1 MKRISWKIYLGAAVL
16 IVMLLRITSTVM
28 AGPSTAPRDS
38 DRKTAQRTTTS
49 AGAQDARNPLSP
61 SGMLA
66 GNGIVEPRDRETKV
80 AAPVAGRIAAVL
92 VQEGDRV
99 AVGAPLVRLEDAPER
114 GALAA
119 AEGDLAA
126 AVADYD
132 KTIHGQRREDVDAAI
147 GDADAADARARQS
160 ADARRRIELAA
171 QGGAATTDDL
181 DKARRQAESDSSAA
195 EASEARR
202 RAMAAGSRPE
212 DIVAARARVDAARG
226 HRDEAEANLER
237 LTVRAPIA
245 GEVLQLKYRAGE
257 YVSPSGDPLA
267 VMGDTRTLRV
277 RVDVD
282 ERDVGRLALGARA
295 FITAEAFPNR
305 RFSGTVV
312 EVGRRMGRKNVRT
325 DDPTER
331 IDTKIIE
338 AVVELDS
345 ASGLIPGLRVTG
357 YIDPGK

>member
-1 MKRISWKIYLGAAVL
+1 
-16 IVMLLRITSTVM
+16 
-28 AGPSTAPRDS
+28 
-38 DRKTAQRTTTS
+38 
-49 AGAQDARNPLSP
+49 
-61 SGMLA
+61 
-66 GNGIVEPRDRETKV
+66 
-80 AAPVAGRIAAVL
+80 
-92 VQEGDRV
+92 
-99 AVGAPLVRLEDAPER
+99 
-114 GALAA
+114 
-119 AEGDLAA
+119 
-126 AVADYD
+126 
-132 KTIHGQRREDVDAAI
+132 
-147 GDADAADARARQS
+147 
-160 ADARRRIELAA
+160 IELAA